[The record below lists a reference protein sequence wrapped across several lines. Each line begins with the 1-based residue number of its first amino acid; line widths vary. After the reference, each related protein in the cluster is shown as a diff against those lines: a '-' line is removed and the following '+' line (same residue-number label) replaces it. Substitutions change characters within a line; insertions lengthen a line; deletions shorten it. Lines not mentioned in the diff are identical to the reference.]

1 MDADEATDSA
11 RGRALTAA
19 IRSPSDVAR
28 HSGGPRCLAAA
39 GDTGTTTTTAPTCSA
54 AAAAADAQA
63 AWPSSGDDALRSS
76 IASAPIARLLSSWL
90 SLPRERNIAS
100 ECE

>member
-54 AAAAADAQA
+54 ADAQA

-76 IASAPIARLLSSWL
+76 IAFAPISRLLSSWL